1 VFEWFIFK
9 VSNTQPATPTGG
21 SWDFNTETGT
31 PPTGWT
37 AIPPASPTTLVWL
50 SVAIVTSTA
59 SSTITWS
66 VPGQVAFSGPTSP
79 ITSTGDLIVGNGVNS
94 ATRLPI
100 GSNGYVLTSN
110 GTTATWLAST
120 GSGANVLGTSP
131 TITTPTINSLSSA
144 SATALT
150 LQSAGT
156 TAVTIDTSQNV
167 GIGAA
172 SPTTQLSIS
181 KGSQGNNLNVRSRAY
196 LGGTTSSDSLVLGYS
211 VKADTGATDQMVG
224 TETNSGA
231 GAPAAILMNSGVMQF
246 HTASSVT
253 SGSAFSSERMRIDSS
268 GNLLVGTT
276 SATGSSRFVVAA
288 DTTSTNVMTV
298 SNTRST
304 AATDYSI
311 LFYRN
316 GSIVGSVQTTLS
328 ATSFVTSSD
337 YRLKEDIQP
346 MTGAL
351 AKVAQLNPV
360 TYKWKL
366 DGTEAQGFIAHEL
379 QAVVPDCV
387 TGTKDEVET
396 YTDEDGNE
404 QTRPKYQGI
413 DTSFLVATLT
423 AAIQEQQATI
433 TALTARITALE
444 NA

>member
-131 TITTPTINSLSSA
+131 TITTPVISSLSSA

-167 GIGAA
+167 GIGV
-172 SPTTQLSIS
+172 SPSYKLHIYGSSPDIVTQH
-181 KGSQGNNLNVRSRAY
+181 
-196 LGGTTSSDSLVLGYS
+196 
-211 VKADTGATDQMVG
+211 
-224 TETNSGA
+224 SGA
-231 GAPAAILMNSGVMQF
+231 NGTRGYI
-246 HTASSVT
+246 TANNNAVYFGNT
-253 SGSAFSSERMRIDSS
+253 YSGSNVPLVFSQAGIGSAGTERMRIDSS

-276 SATGSSRFVVAA
+276 TSSVGTATGFRVVSDGSSNAARGELGSASTTNSNIGWSMYSTGATEYRF
-288 DTTSTNVMTV
+288 
-298 SNTRST
+298 
-304 AATDYSI
+304 Y
-311 LFYRN
+311 
-316 GSIVGSVQTTLS
+316 VGWGGTIY
-328 ATSFVTSSD
+328 ATSIGITAISD
-337 YRLKEDIQP
+337 QRLKENVRDID
-346 MTGAL
+346 TGLDSIMAL
-351 AKVAQLNPV
+351 KPRRFDWKESKGQNKKNVA
-360 TYKWKL
+360 
-366 DGTEAQGFIAHEL
+366 GFIAQEFET
-379 QAVVPDCV
+379 VFPECV
-387 TGTKDEVET
+387 GTSLAG
-396 YTDEDGNE
+396 EDGIEYKNINHE
-404 QTRPKYQGI
+404 TLIP
-413 DTSFLVATLT
+413 TLVK
-423 AAIQEQQATI
+423 AIQELKAINDTQAETLTQQTEAI
-433 TALTARITALE
+433 NALTAEIAELK
-444 NA
+444 AKVG